1 MTRKMKDSGVEW
13 IGVVPDNWNVGRLGA
28 VLADRNESN
37 NPVKTDVILSLTN
50 DRGVIL
56 YADKGNHGNKSKDD
70 ITQYKLAYPND
81 IVLNSMNVIIG
92 SVGLSPYFGA
102 VSPVYYMLYPRNEKT
117 TSIRFFDYIFQT
129 TVFQQSLRGYGN
141 GIMEIRMRIQMQ
153 KLKTVMLAYPS
164 KAEQDR
170 IVRILD
176 AKCASIDDVI
186 AKTNESIE
194 EYKKLKQAVIT
205 EAVTKGVRGKRP
217 MKDSGVDWIDVIP
230 KDWST
235 IRLKTL
241 FSFGKG
247 LPITKDNLLSEG
259 VSVISYGQ
267 IHSKTNTGTSLKSDL
282 IRFVSSSYLT
292 SNPDSLVNRG
302 DFIFADTSEDLDG
315 CGNCVYVDSQMQ
327 LFAGYH
333 TIICSSRNKRDA
345 RYLAY
350 LFKTDCWRSQIR
362 SNASGVKVYSV
373 SRKMLGNADVF
384 YPTHEEQKEIA
395 DYLDSKC
402 AAIDTLISKKQ
413 QFIDELT
420 AYKKS
425 LIYEYVT
432 GKKEVP
438 A

>member
-13 IGVVPDNWNVGRLGA
+13 IGMIPDGWNVGRLGA

-56 YADKGNHGNKSKDD
+56 YADKGNQGNKSKDD

-81 IVLNSMNVIIG
+81 IVLNSMNVVIG

-102 VSPVYYMLYPRNEKT
+102 VSPVYYMLYPRNDKT

-164 KAEQDR
+164 KEEQER

-186 AKTNESIE
+186 AKTTESIE

-217 MKDSGVDWIDVIP
+217 MKDSDVDWIGQIP
-230 KDWST
+230 KEWDVVALRYLGQCQNGISKGAEFFGSGYPFVSYSDVYKNIELPKSVDGLVQST
-235 IRLKTL
+235 DEERERYSVKRGDIFFTRTSETIEEIG
-241 FSFGKG
+241 FTSVC
-247 LPITKDNLLSEG
+247 TKDIENATFAG
-259 VSVISYGQ
+259 F
-267 IHSKTNTGTSLKSDL
+267 L
-282 IRFVSSSYLT
+282 IRVRPIDDSL
-292 SNPDSLVNRG
+292 NPDYAKYYFRSDIHRRYFVKEMIIVIRASLGQELLKKLPVLLP
-302 DFIFADTSEDLDG
+302 S
-315 CGNCVYVDSQMQ
+315 
-327 LFAGYH
+327 
-333 TIICSSRNKRDA
+333 K
-345 RYLAY
+345 
-350 LFKTDCWRSQIR
+350 
-362 SNASGVKVYSV
+362 
-373 SRKMLGNADVF
+373 
-384 YPTHEEQKEIA
+384 EEQREIA

-425 LIYEYVT
+425 LIYEFVT